1 MEKEEGTGLR
11 TSSDVSEQLRD
22 IRVRLKEKV
31 LNELKLTECIDDSV
45 VEDVIDRM
53 ILEESRKSYIP
64 LSEKLKMRRNIYY
77 SIRGLDVLSELLRD
91 PEITEIMI
99 NGTSPI
105 FIEKKGRLSETG
117 LRFENEERLL
127 GVINQ
132 MISGV
137 NRVVNETSPIVDA
150 VLPGGERINV
160 VLGTISKNGHAVTI
174 RKFPEHSY
182 SMEDLIRMGSL
193 DEVAA
198 DFLKLLVRAKYNIF
212 VSGGTG
218 AGKTTFLNALAEAIP
233 SDERVITIED
243 VAELSLRGPGNLVRL
258 EARNANLEG
267 KNGIRISELVKTSL
281 RMRPDRIIVG
291 EVRDAAAAD
300 MLTAMLTGH
309 EGSLS
314 TGHANSVSDMLL
326 RLETMVLSAEDL
338 PLRAIRRKIAS
349 AIDIVIHLG
358 RLRDK
363 SRKVLEIAEVTGY
376 EGEEIMLYPIFQF
389 EDAGECSGAVHGQ
402 LVQVNRLVRI
412 DKLQMAGCMG
422 EYVKLAGGRTAE
434 NPRK

>member
-160 VLGTISKNGHAVTI
+160 VLGTISRNGHAVTI

-309 EGSLS
+309 P
-314 TGHANSVSDMLL
+314 V
-326 RLETMVLSAEDL
+326 
-338 PLRAIRRKIAS
+338 
-349 AIDIVIHLG
+349 
-358 RLRDK
+358 
-363 SRKVLEIAEVTGY
+363 
-376 EGEEIMLYPIFQF
+376 FQ
-389 EDAGECSGAVHGQ
+389 S
-402 LVQVNRLVRI
+402 
-412 DKLQMAGCMG
+412 
-422 EYVKLAGGRTAE
+422 
-434 NPRK
+434 

>member
-376 EGEEIMLYPIFQF
+376 EGEEIMLNPIFQF

>member
-376 EGEEIMLYPIFQF
+376 EGEEIMLNPIFQF

-434 NPRK
+434 NPKK